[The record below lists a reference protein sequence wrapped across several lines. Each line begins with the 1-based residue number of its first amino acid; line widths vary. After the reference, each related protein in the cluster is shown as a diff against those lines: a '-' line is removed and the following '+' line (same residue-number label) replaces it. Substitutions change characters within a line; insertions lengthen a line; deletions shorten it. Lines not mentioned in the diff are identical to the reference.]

1 MNMKKKR
8 NTDPKGFDKI
18 VREIFAPIYPKIAQQ
33 IVQKTKVKDGR
44 CLDAGCGTGALGR
57 ALANLT
63 QMEVI
68 FFDKSQEMLELS
80 KKYVQEELLESRS
93 SFILGDIHKI
103 PCENSSMDL
112 IISRGSSPFW
122 EDWDKAYNEIFRVL
136 KKNGEAYIG
145 CGFGS
150 KELHEKV
157 MKKMKEENP
166 NWKHPEFE
174 DLDMKKEMLPKILES
189 INPSASEI
197 INDESGY
204 WVYLKK

>member
-103 PCENSSMDL
+103 PCETAVW
-112 IISRGSSPFW
+112 I
-122 EDWDKAYNEIFRVL
+122 
-136 KKNGEAYIG
+136 
-145 CGFGS
+145 
-150 KELHEKV
+150 
-157 MKKMKEENP
+157 
-166 NWKHPEFE
+166 
-174 DLDMKKEMLPKILES
+174 
-189 INPSASEI
+189 
-197 INDESGY
+197 
-204 WVYLKK
+204 